1 MQQLYDKR
9 HSRHVRHFAEGPGDE
24 VEDWGDKIKMAGAGA
39 YGAEIEMARKKA
51 AKAVMEVIN
60 SSHFD
65 RENIRKRKLTLSQAY
80 CLLWQDQESG
90 EVRRSSVELNAGCV
104 AAVLLDLASLGRI
117 EFRVEPKSICGINYT
132 NTYVQVGRILVSVGS
147 ITRTHTYR

>member
-1 MQQLYDKR
+1 
-9 HSRHVRHFAEGPGDE
+9 
-24 VEDWGDKIKMAGAGA
+24 MAGAVD
-39 YGAEIEMARKKA
+39 MACKKA

-65 RENIRKRKLTLSQAY
+65 RENIRRRKLTLSQAY

-90 EVRRSSVELNAGCV
+90 EVVRRTSSVELNAGCV

-117 EFRVEPKSICGINYT
+117 EFRVKPKSICGINYT
-132 NTYVQVGRILVSVGS
+132 NTYVQVGRIL
-147 ITRTHTYR
+147 